1 MEKIEKNAKKVLEKT
16 KKLYGNSPD
25 VNTRIINIKGTNV
38 GIIFLESSSQA
49 STISDF
55 IIKGTLYSS
64 SNNNLFQNIFD
75 NLKNNLFNSQLFT
88 INDYKQFPYF
98 LSSGFT
104 IIVTDNSDEAIVMET
119 RANLDRGVTESTS
132 EPILRGSKDSFTE
145 SHSKNLGLIRKR
157 IKDSNLWFDELKL
170 GRKTQTRISIAY
182 INGITDKQKLN
193 KIKNRL
199 NKIDIDGIL
208 DSGNLRDYLIENKS
222 IFPQIHS
229 TERPDVVSQ
238 ALLEGKIVIFV
249 ENCPFTL
256 ILPTVFIDY
265 LHTSEDEYQKSSNI
279 TFTRVLRII
288 ALIITVFTPAIY
300 IAITTYDQ
308 NTIPDKLLIS
318 LAIQRE
324 GVPFPTSFEIILLT
338 AIFEILRESDIR
350 SPNSMSAAMSIV
362 GALVLGQ
369 AAVDA
374 GIVSPITV
382 IVVAFTSI
390 CSLIFTDIDFMN
402 GIRTWRFIFILAA
415 SLLGIIGILS
425 FTIIWLI
432 KLASLENL
440 QTSFLSPFAPFNKKA
455 QKNAIYRAPE
465 TKQIER
471 PNYISN
477 LNPHRQRRSQWKN
490 ISY

>member
-1 MEKIEKNAKKVLEKT
+1 MGKIEKNAKKVIDKI

-25 VNTRIINIKGTNV
+25 VNSRLINIKGTNV
-38 GIIFLESSSQA
+38 GCIFLESSSQA
-49 STISDF
+49 STVSDF
-55 IIKGTLYSS
+55 IIKGTLYTKDCT
-64 SNNNLFQNIFD
+64 NVFQNLFKT
-75 NLKNNLFNSQLFT
+75 LKNDLFNSQLFT
-88 INDYKQFPYF
+88 INDFSQFPYF

-104 IIVTDNSDEAIVMET
+104 IIVVDGNDEAIIMET

-157 IKDSNLWFDELKL
+157 IKDPNLWFDELKL
-170 GRKTQTRISIAY
+170 GRRTKTRISIAY
-182 INGITDKQKLN
+182 INGITDQKKLKQ
-193 KIKNRL
+193 IKQRL

-208 DSGNLRDYLIENKS
+208 DSGNIRDYLIEKKS

-256 ILPTVFIDY
+256 VLPTVFLDY
-265 LHTSEDEYQKSSNI
+265 LHTSEDQYQKSSNI

-300 IAITTYDQ
+300 IAITTFDQ

-324 GVPFPTSFEIILLT
+324 GVPFPTAFEIILLT
-338 AIFEILRESDIR
+338 TIFEILRESDIR

-382 IVVAFTSI
+382 IIVAITSI

-402 GIRTWRFIFILAA
+402 GIRTWHFIFILAA
-415 SLLGIIGILS
+415 SFLGLIGILV

-440 QTSFLSPFAPFNKKA
+440 ETSFLSPFAPFSKSSWG
-455 QKNAIYRAPE
+455 NAIYKAPE
-465 TKQIER
+465 QNIITR
-471 PNYISN
+471 PTYISK
-477 LNPHRQRRSQWKN
+477 LNPHRQRRKL
-490 ISY
+490 

>member
-1 MEKIEKNAKKVLEKT
+1 MEKIEKNAKKIVQKVKT
-16 KKLYGNSPD
+16 LYGNSPD
-25 VNTRIINIKGTNV
+25 VNSRIINIKGKNV

-49 STISDF
+49 STVSDF
-55 IIKGTLYSS
+55 IIKGTLYTKE
-64 SNNNLFQNIFD
+64 NKNIFQNIFEA
-75 NLKNNLFNSQLFT
+75 LKNNLFNSQLFI
-88 INDYKQFPYF
+88 INDFNEFPYY

-104 IIVTDNSDEAIVMET
+104 IITVDDSDKAIVMET
-119 RANLDRGVTESTS
+119 RAQLDRGVTESSS

-157 IKDSNLWFDELKL
+157 IKDPNLWFDELKL
-170 GRKTQTRISIAY
+170 GRRTKTRISIAY
-182 INGITDKQKLN
+182 INGIADPQKFK
-193 KIKNRL
+193 KIKERL
-199 NKIDIDGIL
+199 NKIDIDGVL
-208 DSGNLRDYLIENKS
+208 DSGNIRDYLIKQKS

-265 LHTSEDEYQKSSNI
+265 LHASEDEYQKAENI
-279 TFTRVLRII
+279 TFTRVLRVI

-324 GVPFPTSFEIILLT
+324 GVPFPTTFEIILLT

-402 GIRTWRFIFILAA
+402 GIRAWRFIFILAA
-415 SLLGIIGILS
+415 SFLGIIGILS
-425 FTIIWLI
+425 FAIIWLI

-440 QTSFLSPFAPFNKKA
+440 NTSFLAPFAPFYKEEQLNT
-455 QKNAIYRAPE
+455 IYHAE
-465 TKQIER
+465 EDKLITR
-471 PNYISN
+471 PKYIST
-477 LNPHRQRRSQWKN
+477 LNPHRQRRTK
-490 ISY
+490 

>member
-1 MEKIEKNAKKVLEKT
+1 MEKIEKNAKKIVQKVKT
-16 KKLYGNSPD
+16 LYGNSPD
-25 VNTRIINIKGTNV
+25 VNSRIINIKGKNV

-49 STISDF
+49 STVSDF
-55 IIKGTLYSS
+55 IIKGTLYTKE
-64 SNNNLFQNIFD
+64 NKNIFQNIFEA
-75 NLKNNLFNSQLFT
+75 LKNNLFNSQLFI
-88 INDYKQFPYF
+88 INDFNEFPYY

-104 IIVTDNSDEAIVMET
+104 IITVDDSDKAIVMET
-119 RANLDRGVTESTS
+119 RAQLDRGVTESSS

-157 IKDSNLWFDELKL
+157 IKDPNLWFDELKL
-170 GRKTQTRISIAY
+170 GRRTKTRISIAY
-182 INGITDKQKLN
+182 INGIADPQKFK
-193 KIKNRL
+193 KIKERL
-199 NKIDIDGIL
+199 NKIDIDGVL
-208 DSGNLRDYLIENKS
+208 DSGNIRDYLIKQKS

-229 TERPDVVSQ
+229 TEKPDVVSQ

-265 LHTSEDEYQKSSNI
+265 LHTSEDEYQKAENI
-279 TFTRVLRII
+279 TFTRVLRVI

-324 GVPFPTSFEIILLT
+324 GVPFPTTFEIILLT

-402 GIRTWRFIFILAA
+402 GIRAWRFIFILAA
-415 SLLGIIGILS
+415 SFLGIIGILS
-425 FTIIWLI
+425 FAIIWLI

-440 QTSFLSPFAPFNKKA
+440 NTSFLAPFAPFYKEEQLNT
-455 QKNAIYRAPE
+455 IYHAE
-465 TKQIER
+465 EDKLITR
-471 PNYISN
+471 PKYIST
-477 LNPHRQRRSQWKN
+477 LNPHRQRRTK
-490 ISY
+490 

>member
-1 MEKIEKNAKKVLEKT
+1 MEKIEKNAKKIVQKVKT
-16 KKLYGNSPD
+16 LYGNSPD
-25 VNTRIINIKGTNV
+25 VNSRIINIKGKNV

-49 STISDF
+49 STVSDF
-55 IIKGTLYSS
+55 IIKGTLYTKE
-64 SNNNLFQNIFD
+64 NKNIFQNIFEA
-75 NLKNNLFNSQLFT
+75 LKNDLFNSQLFI
-88 INDYKQFPYF
+88 INDFNEFPYY

-104 IIVTDNSDEAIVMET
+104 IITVDDSDKAIVMET
-119 RANLDRGVTESTS
+119 RAQLDRGVTESSS

-157 IKDSNLWFDELKL
+157 IKDPNLWFNELKL
-170 GRKTQTRISIAY
+170 GRRTKTRISIAY
-182 INGITDKQKLN
+182 INGIADPQKFK
-193 KIKNRL
+193 KIKERL
-199 NKIDIDGIL
+199 NKIDIDGVL
-208 DSGNLRDYLIENKS
+208 DSGNIRDYLIKQKS

-265 LHTSEDEYQKSSNI
+265 LHTSEDEYQKAENI
-279 TFTRVLRII
+279 TFTRVLRVI

-324 GVPFPTSFEIILLT
+324 GVPFPTTFEIILLT

-402 GIRTWRFIFILAA
+402 GIRAWRFIFILAA
-415 SLLGIIGILS
+415 SFLGIIGILS
-425 FTIIWLI
+425 FAIIWLI

-440 QTSFLSPFAPFNKKA
+440 NTSFLAPFAPFYKEEQLNT
-455 QKNAIYRAPE
+455 IYHAE
-465 TKQIER
+465 EDKLITR
-471 PNYISN
+471 PKYIST
-477 LNPHRQRRSQWKN
+477 LNPHRQRRTK
-490 ISY
+490 

>member
-1 MEKIEKNAKKVLEKT
+1 MEKIEKNAQKVIDKT

-25 VNTRIINIKGTNV
+25 FNSRIIKTKNANIGCM
-38 GIIFLESSSQA
+38 FLESSSGA
-49 STISDF
+49 STVSDF
-55 IIKGTLYSS
+55 IIKGALYSATTK
-64 SNNNLFQNIFD
+64 NLFQNIFD
-75 NLKNNLFNSQLFT
+75 ALQNSLFNSQLF
-88 INDYKQFPYF
+88 IIDDYSQFPYY

-104 IIVTDNSDEAIVMET
+104 IITVDNVDKAIVMET
-119 RANLDRGVTESTS
+119 RATLDRGVSESSS
-132 EPILRGSKDSFTE
+132 EPVLRGSKDSFTE

-157 IKDSNLWFDELKL
+157 IKDPNLWFDELKL
-170 GRKTQTRISIAY
+170 GRRTKTRISLAY
-182 INGITDKQKLN
+182 INGIADKNKLN
-193 KIKNRL
+193 QIKTKL
-199 NKIDIDGIL
+199 NQIDIDGVL
-208 DSGNLRDYLIENKS
+208 DSGNIRDYLIEKKS
-222 IFPQIHS
+222 VFPQIHS

-265 LHTSEDEYQKSSNI
+265 LHTSEDAYQKSANI
-279 TFTRVLRII
+279 TFTRGLRIL
-288 ALIITVFTPAIY
+288 ALIITIFTPAIY

-324 GVPFPTSFEIILLT
+324 GVPFPTTFEIILLT
-338 AIFEILRESDIR
+338 TIFEILRESDIR

-402 GIRTWRFIFILAA
+402 AIRAWRFLFILAA
-415 SLLGIIGILS
+415 SLLGLIGILAL
-425 FTIIWLI
+425 TIILLI

-440 QTSFLSPFAPFNKKA
+440 QTSFLAPFAPFYQNSMS
-455 QKNAIYRAPE
+455 NAIYKAPE
-465 TKQIER
+465 EKILTR
-471 PNYISN
+471 PKYISN
-477 LNPHRQRRSQWKN
+477 LNPHRQRRSK
-490 ISY
+490 

>member
-1 MEKIEKNAKKVLEKT
+1 MEKIEKNAKKIVQKV

-25 VNTRIINIKGTNV
+25 VNSRIINIKGKNV
-38 GIIFLESSSQA
+38 GIIFLESSAQA
-49 STISDF
+49 STVSDF
-55 IIKGTLYSS
+55 IIKGTLYTKE
-64 SNNNLFQNIFD
+64 NKNIFQNIFEA
-75 NLKNNLFNSQLFT
+75 LKNNLFNSQLFI
-88 INDYKQFPYF
+88 INDFNEFPYY

-104 IIVTDNSDEAIVMET
+104 IITVDDSDKAIVMET
-119 RANLDRGVTESTS
+119 RAQLDRGVTESSS

-157 IKDSNLWFDELKL
+157 IKDPNLWFDELKL
-170 GRKTQTRISIAY
+170 GRRTKTRISIAY
-182 INGITDKQKLN
+182 INGIADPQKFK
-193 KIKNRL
+193 KIKERL
-199 NKIDIDGIL
+199 NKIDIDGVL
-208 DSGNLRDYLIENKS
+208 DSGNIRDYLIKQKS

-265 LHTSEDEYQKSSNI
+265 LHTSEDEYQKAENI
-279 TFTRVLRII
+279 TFTRVLRVI

-324 GVPFPTSFEIILLT
+324 GVPFPTTFEIILLT

-402 GIRTWRFIFILAA
+402 GVRAWRFIFILAA
-415 SLLGIIGILS
+415 SFLGIIGILS
-425 FTIIWLI
+425 FAIIWLI

-440 QTSFLSPFAPFNKKA
+440 NTSFLAPFAPFYKEEQLNT
-455 QKNAIYRAPE
+455 IYHAE
-465 TKQIER
+465 EDKLITR
-471 PNYISN
+471 PKYIST
-477 LNPHRQRRSQWKN
+477 LNPHRQRRTKWKK
-490 ISY
+490 

>member
-1 MEKIEKNAKKVLEKT
+1 MEKIEKNT
-16 KKLYGNSPD
+16 KKIVQKVKTLYGNSPD
-25 VNTRIINIKGTNV
+25 VNSRIINIKGKNV

-49 STISDF
+49 STVSDF
-55 IIKGTLYSS
+55 IIKGTLYTKE
-64 SNNNLFQNIFD
+64 NKNIFQNIFEA
-75 NLKNNLFNSQLFT
+75 LKNNLFNSQLFI
-88 INDYKQFPYF
+88 INDFNEFPYY

-104 IIVTDNSDEAIVMET
+104 IITVDDSDKAIVMET
-119 RANLDRGVTESTS
+119 RAQLDRGVTESSS

-157 IKDSNLWFDELKL
+157 IKDPNLWFDELKL
-170 GRKTQTRISIAY
+170 GRRTKTRISIAY
-182 INGITDKQKLN
+182 INGIADPKKFK
-193 KIKNRL
+193 KIKERL
-199 NKIDIDGIL
+199 NKIDIDGVL
-208 DSGNLRDYLIENKS
+208 DSGNIRDYLIKQKS

-265 LHTSEDEYQKSSNI
+265 LHTSEDEYQKAENI
-279 TFTRVLRII
+279 TFTRVLRVI

-324 GVPFPTSFEIILLT
+324 GVPFPTTFEIILLT

-402 GIRTWRFIFILAA
+402 GIRAWRFIFILAA
-415 SLLGIIGILS
+415 SFLGIIGILS
-425 FTIIWLI
+425 FAIIWLI

-440 QTSFLSPFAPFNKKA
+440 NTSFLAPFAPFYKEEQLNT
-455 QKNAIYRAPE
+455 IYHAE
-465 TKQIER
+465 EDKLITR
-471 PNYISN
+471 PKYIST
-477 LNPHRQRRSQWKN
+477 LNPHRQRRTK
-490 ISY
+490 

>member
-1 MEKIEKNAKKVLEKT
+1 MEKIEKNAKKIVQKV
-16 KKLYGNSPD
+16 KNLYGNSPD
-25 VNTRIINIKGTNV
+25 VNSRIINIKGKNV

-49 STISDF
+49 STVSDF
-55 IIKGTLYSS
+55 IIKGTLYTKE
-64 SNNNLFQNIFD
+64 NKNIFQNIFEA
-75 NLKNNLFNSQLFT
+75 LKNNLFNSQLFI
-88 INDYKQFPYF
+88 INDFNEFPYY

-104 IIVTDNSDEAIVMET
+104 IITVDDSDKAIVMET
-119 RANLDRGVTESTS
+119 RAQLDRGVTESSS

-157 IKDSNLWFDELKL
+157 IKDPNLWFDELKL
-170 GRKTQTRISIAY
+170 GRRTKTRISIAY
-182 INGITDKQKLN
+182 INGIADTQKFK
-193 KIKNRL
+193 KIKERL
-199 NKIDIDGIL
+199 NKIDIDGVL
-208 DSGNLRDYLIENKS
+208 DSGNIRDYLIKQKS

-265 LHTSEDEYQKSSNI
+265 LHTSEDEYQKAENI
-279 TFTRVLRII
+279 TFTRVLRVI

-324 GVPFPTSFEIILLT
+324 GVPFPTTFEIILLT

-402 GIRTWRFIFILAA
+402 GIRAWRFIFILAA
-415 SLLGIIGILS
+415 SFLGIIGILS
-425 FTIIWLI
+425 FAIIWLI

-440 QTSFLSPFAPFNKKA
+440 NTSFLAPFAPFYKEEQLNT
-455 QKNAIYRAPE
+455 IYHAE
-465 TKQIER
+465 EDKLITR
-471 PNYISN
+471 PKYIST
-477 LNPHRQRRSQWKN
+477 LNPHRQRRTKWKK
-490 ISY
+490 

>member
-1 MEKIEKNAKKVLEKT
+1 MEKIIKNAKKIIEKT

-25 VNTRIINIKGTNV
+25 INTRLINVKGTNI

-55 IIKGTLYSS
+55 IIKGTLYAS
-64 SNNNLFQNIFD
+64 SNKTIFQNIFEA
-75 NLKNNLFNSQLFT
+75 LKNNLFNSQLFT
-88 INDYKQFPYF
+88 IKDYNQFPYF

-104 IIVTDNSDEAIVMET
+104 IVVVDGIDEAIIMET
-119 RANLDRGVTESTS
+119 RGQLDRGVTESTS

-157 IKDSNLWFDELKL
+157 IKDPNLWFNEIKL
-170 GRKTQTRISIAY
+170 GRRTQTRISIAY
-182 INGITDKQKLN
+182 INGIADPQKL
-193 KIKNRL
+193 KEIKKRL
-199 NKIDIDGIL
+199 KKIDVDGVL
-208 DSGNLRDYLIENKS
+208 DSGNIRDYLVDKKS
-222 IFPQIHS
+222 AFPQIQS
-229 TERPDVVSQ
+229 TERPDVTSQ
-238 ALLEGKIVIFV
+238 ALLSGKIVIFV

-256 ILPTVFIDY
+256 IMPNVFIDY
-265 LHTSEDEYQKSSNI
+265 LHTSEDQYQKSSNI
-279 TFTRVLRII
+279 TFTRVLRTI
-288 ALIITVFTPAIY
+288 ALIITIFTPAIY

-324 GVPFPTSFEIILLT
+324 GVPFPTAFEIILLT
-338 AIFEILRESDIR
+338 TIFEILRESDLR
-350 SPNSMSAAMSIV
+350 SPSSMSAAMSIV

-390 CSLIFTDIDFMN
+390 CSLVFTDIDFMN

-415 SLLGIIGILS
+415 SILGIIGILS
-425 FTIIWLI
+425 FTIIWLV
-432 KLASLENL
+432 KLSSLENL
-440 QTSFLSPFAPFNKKA
+440 ETSFLSPFAPFSKQDQND
-455 QKNAIYRAPE
+455 AIYKAPE
-465 TKQIER
+465 ENLITR
-471 PNYISN
+471 PDYISN
-477 LNPHRQRRSQWKN
+477 LNPHRQRRSK
-490 ISY
+490 

>member
-1 MEKIEKNAKKVLEKT
+1 MEKIIESAKKVIEKT

-25 VNTRIINIKGTNV
+25 LNTRIINIKGTNV
-38 GIIFLESSSQA
+38 GILFLESSSQA

-55 IIKGTLYSS
+55 IIKGTLYTASS
-64 SNNNLFQNIFD
+64 KNLFQNIFD
-75 NLKNNLFNSQLFT
+75 ALKNNLFNSQLFT
-88 INDYKQFPYF
+88 IKDYSQFPYF

-104 IIVTDNSDEAIVMET
+104 IIVTDNSNEAIIMET
-119 RANLDRGVTESTS
+119 RAQLDRGVTESTS

-157 IKDSNLWFDELKL
+157 IKDPNLWFNEIKL
-170 GRKTQTRISIAY
+170 GRRTKTRISIAY
-182 INGITDKQKLN
+182 INGIADPK
-193 KIKNRL
+193 KIEEIKKRL
-199 NKIDIDGIL
+199 SKIDIDGIL
-208 DSGNLRDYLIENKS
+208 DSGNIKDYLIKQKS
-222 IFPQIHS
+222 VFPQIQS

-238 ALLEGKIVIFV
+238 ELLKGKIVIFT

-256 ILPTVFIDY
+256 ILPNVFIDY
-265 LHTSEDEYQKSSNI
+265 LHTSEDQNQKSSNI
-279 TFTRVLRII
+279 TFTRILRTI
-288 ALIITVFTPAIY
+288 ALIITIFTPAIY
-300 IAITTYDQ
+300 IAITTFDQ

-324 GVPFPTSFEIILLT
+324 GVPFPTTFEIILLT
-338 AIFEILRESDIR
+338 TIFEILRESDLR
-350 SPNSMSAAMSIV
+350 SPSSMSAAMSIV

-390 CSLIFTDIDFMN
+390 CSLVFTDIDFMN

-415 SLLGIIGILS
+415 SILGIIGILS
-425 FTIIWLI
+425 FAIIWLV

-440 QTSFLSPFAPFNKKA
+440 ETSYLSPFAPFSTIDQND
-455 QKNAIYRAPE
+455 AIYKAPE
-465 TKQIER
+465 EKLINR

-477 LNPHRQRRSQWKN
+477 LNPHRQRRTK
-490 ISY
+490 

>member
-1 MEKIEKNAKKVLEKT
+1 MEKIEKNAKKIVQKIKT
-16 KKLYGNSPD
+16 LYGNSPD
-25 VNTRIINIKGTNV
+25 VNSRIINIKGKNV
-38 GIIFLESSSQA
+38 GIIFLESSAQA
-49 STISDF
+49 STVSDF
-55 IIKGTLYSS
+55 IIKGTLYTKE
-64 SNNNLFQNIFD
+64 NKNIFQNIFEA
-75 NLKNNLFNSQLFT
+75 LKNNLFNSQLFI
-88 INDYKQFPYF
+88 INDFNEFPYY

-104 IIVTDNSDEAIVMET
+104 IITVDDSDKAIVMET
-119 RANLDRGVTESTS
+119 RAQLDRGVTESSS

-157 IKDSNLWFDELKL
+157 IKDPNLWFDELKL
-170 GRKTQTRISIAY
+170 GRRTKTRISIAY
-182 INGITDKQKLN
+182 INGIADPQKFN
-193 KIKNRL
+193 KIKERL
-199 NKIDIDGIL
+199 NKIDIDGVL
-208 DSGNLRDYLIENKS
+208 DSGNIRDYLIKQKS

-265 LHTSEDEYQKSSNI
+265 LHTSEDEYQKAGNI
-279 TFTRVLRII
+279 TFTRVLRVI

-324 GVPFPTSFEIILLT
+324 GVPFPTTFEIILLT
-338 AIFEILRESDIR
+338 TIFEILRESDIR

-402 GIRTWRFIFILAA
+402 GIRAWRFIFILAA
-415 SLLGIIGILS
+415 SFLGIIGILS
-425 FTIIWLI
+425 FAIIWLI

-440 QTSFLSPFAPFNKKA
+440 NTSFLAPFAPFYKEEQLNTIYHAEENKL
-455 QKNAIYRAPE
+455 I
-465 TKQIER
+465 TR
-471 PNYISN
+471 PKYIST
-477 LNPHRQRRSQWKN
+477 LNPHRQRRTK
-490 ISY
+490 

>member
-1 MEKIEKNAKKVLEKT
+1 MEKIEKNAKKIVQKV
-16 KKLYGNSPD
+16 KNLYGNSPD
-25 VNTRIINIKGTNV
+25 VNSRIINIKGKNV

-49 STISDF
+49 STVSDF
-55 IIKGTLYSS
+55 IIKGTLYTKE
-64 SNNNLFQNIFD
+64 NKNIFQNIFEA
-75 NLKNNLFNSQLFT
+75 LKNNLFNSQLFIT
-88 INDYKQFPYF
+88 NDFNEFPYY

-104 IIVTDNSDEAIVMET
+104 IITVDDSDKAIVMET
-119 RANLDRGVTESTS
+119 RAQLDRGVTESSS

-157 IKDSNLWFDELKL
+157 IKDPNLWFDELKL
-170 GRKTQTRISIAY
+170 GRRTKTRISISY
-182 INGITDKQKLN
+182 INGIADPQKFK
-193 KIKNRL
+193 KIKERL
-199 NKIDIDGIL
+199 NKIDIDGVL
-208 DSGNLRDYLIENKS
+208 DSGNIRDYLIKQKS

-265 LHTSEDEYQKSSNI
+265 LHTSEDEYQKAENI
-279 TFTRVLRII
+279 TFTRVLRVI

-324 GVPFPTSFEIILLT
+324 GVPFPTTFEIILLT

-402 GIRTWRFIFILAA
+402 GIRAWRFIFILAA
-415 SLLGIIGILS
+415 SFLGIIGILS
-425 FTIIWLI
+425 FAIIWLI

-440 QTSFLSPFAPFNKKA
+440 NTSFLAPFAPFYKEEQLNT
-455 QKNAIYRAPE
+455 IYHAE
-465 TKQIER
+465 EDKLITR
-471 PNYISN
+471 PKYIST
-477 LNPHRQRRSQWKN
+477 LNPHRQRRTK
-490 ISY
+490 

>member
-1 MEKIEKNAKKVLEKT
+1 MEKIEKNAKKIVQKVKT
-16 KKLYGNSPD
+16 LYGNSPD
-25 VNTRIINIKGTNV
+25 VNSRIINIKGKNV

-49 STISDF
+49 STVSDF
-55 IIKGTLYSS
+55 IIKGTLYTKE
-64 SNNNLFQNIFD
+64 NKNIFQNIFEA
-75 NLKNNLFNSQLFT
+75 LKNNLFNSQLFI
-88 INDYKQFPYF
+88 INDFNEFPYY

-104 IIVTDNSDEAIVMET
+104 IITVDDSDKAIVMET
-119 RANLDRGVTESTS
+119 RAQLDRGVTESSS

-157 IKDSNLWFDELKL
+157 IKDPNLWFDELKL
-170 GRKTQTRISIAY
+170 GRRTKTRISIAY
-182 INGITDKQKLN
+182 INGIADPQKFK
-193 KIKNRL
+193 KIKERL
-199 NKIDIDGIL
+199 NKIDIDGVL
-208 DSGNLRDYLIENKS
+208 DSGNIRDYLIKQKS

-265 LHTSEDEYQKSSNI
+265 LHTSEDEYQKAENI
-279 TFTRVLRII
+279 TFTRVLRVI

-324 GVPFPTSFEIILLT
+324 GVPFPTTFEIILLT

-350 SPNSMSAAMSIV
+350 SPKSMSAAMSIV

-402 GIRTWRFIFILAA
+402 GVRAWRFIFILAA
-415 SLLGIIGILS
+415 SFLGIIGILS
-425 FTIIWLI
+425 FAIIWLI

-440 QTSFLSPFAPFNKKA
+440 NTSFLAPFAPFYKEEQLNT
-455 QKNAIYRAPE
+455 IYHAE
-465 TKQIER
+465 EDKLITR
-471 PNYISN
+471 PKYIST
-477 LNPHRQRRSQWKN
+477 LNPHRQRRTKWKK
-490 ISY
+490 

>member
-1 MEKIEKNAKKVLEKT
+1 MEKIIESAKKVIEKT

-25 VNTRIINIKGTNV
+25 LNTRIINIKGTNV
-38 GIIFLESSSQA
+38 GILFLESSSQA

-55 IIKGTLYSS
+55 IIKGTLYTA
-64 SNNNLFQNIFD
+64 SNKNLFQNIFD
-75 NLKNNLFNSQLFT
+75 ALKNNLFNSQLFT
-88 INDYKQFPYF
+88 IKDYSQFPYF

-104 IIVTDNSDEAIVMET
+104 IIVTDNSNEAIIMET
-119 RANLDRGVTESTS
+119 RAQLDRGVTESTS

-157 IKDSNLWFDELKL
+157 IKDPNLWFNEIKL
-170 GRKTQTRISIAY
+170 GRRTKTRISIAY
-182 INGITDKQKLN
+182 INGIADPK
-193 KIKNRL
+193 KIEEIKKRL
-199 NKIDIDGIL
+199 SKIDIDGIL
-208 DSGNLRDYLIENKS
+208 DSGNIKDYLIKQKS
-222 IFPQIHS
+222 VFPQIQS

-238 ALLEGKIVIFV
+238 ELLKGKIVIFT

-256 ILPTVFIDY
+256 ILPNVFIDY
-265 LHTSEDEYQKSSNI
+265 LHTSEDQNQKSSNI
-279 TFTRVLRII
+279 TFTRILRTI
-288 ALIITVFTPAIY
+288 ALIITIFTPAIY
-300 IAITTYDQ
+300 IAITTFDQ

-324 GVPFPTSFEIILLT
+324 GVPFPTTFEIILLT
-338 AIFEILRESDIR
+338 TIFEILRESDLR
-350 SPNSMSAAMSIV
+350 SPSSMSAAMSIV

-390 CSLIFTDIDFMN
+390 CSLVFTDIDFMN

-415 SLLGIIGILS
+415 SILGIIGILS
-425 FTIIWLI
+425 FAIIWLV

-440 QTSFLSPFAPFNKKA
+440 ETSYLSPFAPFSTIDQND
-455 QKNAIYRAPE
+455 AIYKAPE
-465 TKQIER
+465 EKLINR

-477 LNPHRQRRSQWKN
+477 LNPHRQRRTK
-490 ISY
+490 

>member
-1 MEKIEKNAKKVLEKT
+1 MEKIIKNAKKIIEKI

-25 VNTRIINIKGTNV
+25 INTRLINVKGTNI

-55 IIKGTLYSS
+55 IIKGTLYAS
-64 SNNNLFQNIFD
+64 SNKTIFQNIFEA
-75 NLKNNLFNSQLFT
+75 LKNNLFNSQLFT
-88 INDYKQFPYF
+88 IKDYNQFPYF

-104 IIVTDNSDEAIVMET
+104 IVVVDGIDEAIIMET
-119 RANLDRGVTESTS
+119 RGQLDRGVTESTS

-157 IKDSNLWFDELKL
+157 IKDPNLWFNEIKL
-170 GRKTQTRISIAY
+170 GRRTQTRISIAY
-182 INGITDKQKLN
+182 INGIADPQKL
-193 KIKNRL
+193 KEIKKRL
-199 NKIDIDGIL
+199 KKIDVDGVL
-208 DSGNLRDYLIENKS
+208 DSGNIRDYLVDKKS
-222 IFPQIHS
+222 AFPQIQS
-229 TERPDVVSQ
+229 TERPDVTSQ
-238 ALLEGKIVIFV
+238 ALLSGKIVIFV

-256 ILPTVFIDY
+256 IMPNVFIDY
-265 LHTSEDEYQKSSNI
+265 LHTSEDQYQKSSNI
-279 TFTRVLRII
+279 TFTRILRTI
-288 ALIITVFTPAIY
+288 ALIITIFTPAIY

-324 GVPFPTSFEIILLT
+324 GVPFPTAFEIILLT
-338 AIFEILRESDIR
+338 TIFEILRESDLR
-350 SPNSMSAAMSIV
+350 SPSSMSAAMSIV

-390 CSLIFTDIDFMN
+390 CSLVFTDIDFMN

-415 SLLGIIGILS
+415 SILGIIGILS
-425 FTIIWLI
+425 FTIIWLV
-432 KLASLENL
+432 KLSSLENL
-440 QTSFLSPFAPFNKKA
+440 ETSFLSPFAPFSKQDQND
-455 QKNAIYRAPE
+455 AIYKAPE
-465 TKQIER
+465 ENLITR
-471 PNYISN
+471 PDYISN
-477 LNPHRQRRSQWKN
+477 LNPHRQRRSK
-490 ISY
+490 

>member
-1 MEKIEKNAKKVLEKT
+1 MEKIEKNAKKIVQKVKT
-16 KKLYGNSPD
+16 LYGNSPD
-25 VNTRIINIKGTNV
+25 VNSRIINIKGKNV

-49 STISDF
+49 STVSDF
-55 IIKGTLYSS
+55 IIKGTLYTKE
-64 SNNNLFQNIFD
+64 NKNIFQNIFEA
-75 NLKNNLFNSQLFT
+75 LKNNLFNSQLFI
-88 INDYKQFPYF
+88 INDFNEFPYY

-104 IIVTDNSDEAIVMET
+104 IITVDDSDKAIVMET
-119 RANLDRGVTESTS
+119 RAQLDRGVTESSS

-157 IKDSNLWFDELKL
+157 IKDPNLWFDELKL
-170 GRKTQTRISIAY
+170 GRRTKTRISIAY
-182 INGITDKQKLN
+182 INGIADPQKFN
-193 KIKNRL
+193 KIKERL
-199 NKIDIDGIL
+199 NKIDIDGVL
-208 DSGNLRDYLIENKS
+208 DSGNIRDYLIKQKS

-265 LHTSEDEYQKSSNI
+265 LHTSEDEYQKAENI
-279 TFTRVLRII
+279 TFTRVLRVI

-324 GVPFPTSFEIILLT
+324 GVPFPTTFEIILLT

-402 GIRTWRFIFILAA
+402 GIRAWRFIFILAA
-415 SLLGIIGILS
+415 SFLGIIGILS
-425 FTIIWLI
+425 FAIIWLI

-440 QTSFLSPFAPFNKKA
+440 NTSFLAPFAPFYKEEQLNT
-455 QKNAIYRAPE
+455 IYHAE
-465 TKQIER
+465 EDKLITR
-471 PNYISN
+471 PKYIST
-477 LNPHRQRRSQWKN
+477 LNPHRQRRTKWKK
-490 ISY
+490 

>member
-1 MEKIEKNAKKVLEKT
+1 MEKIIKNAKKIIEKT

-25 VNTRIINIKGTNV
+25 INTRLINVKGTNI

-55 IIKGTLYSS
+55 IIKGTLYAS
-64 SNNNLFQNIFD
+64 SNKTIFQNIFEA
-75 NLKNNLFNSQLFT
+75 LKNNLFNSQLFT
-88 INDYKQFPYF
+88 IKDYNQFPYF

-104 IIVTDNSDEAIVMET
+104 IVVVDGIDEAIIMET
-119 RANLDRGVTESTS
+119 RGQLDRGVTESTS

-157 IKDSNLWFDELKL
+157 IKDPNLWFDEIKL
-170 GRKTQTRISIAY
+170 GRRTQTRISIAY
-182 INGITDKQKLN
+182 INGIADPQKL
-193 KIKNRL
+193 KEIKKRL
-199 NKIDIDGIL
+199 KKIDIDGVL
-208 DSGNLRDYLIENKS
+208 DSGNIRDYLVDKKS
-222 IFPQIHS
+222 AFPQIQS
-229 TERPDVVSQ
+229 TERPDVTSQ
-238 ALLEGKIVIFV
+238 ALLSGKIVIFV

-256 ILPTVFIDY
+256 IMPNVFIDY
-265 LHTSEDEYQKSSNI
+265 LHTSEDQYQKSSNI
-279 TFTRVLRII
+279 TFTRILRTI
-288 ALIITVFTPAIY
+288 ALIITIFTPAIY

-324 GVPFPTSFEIILLT
+324 GVPFPTAFEIILLT
-338 AIFEILRESDIR
+338 TIFEILRESDLR
-350 SPNSMSAAMSIV
+350 SPSSMSAAMSIV

-390 CSLIFTDIDFMN
+390 CSLVFTDIDFMN

-415 SLLGIIGILS
+415 SILGIIGILS
-425 FTIIWLI
+425 FTIIWLV
-432 KLASLENL
+432 KLSSLENL
-440 QTSFLSPFAPFNKKA
+440 ETSFLSPFAPFSKQDQND
-455 QKNAIYRAPE
+455 AIYKAPE
-465 TKQIER
+465 ENLITR
-471 PNYISN
+471 PDYISN
-477 LNPHRQRRSQWKN
+477 LNPHRQRRSK
-490 ISY
+490 

>member
-1 MEKIEKNAKKVLEKT
+1 MEKIEKNAKKIVQKVKT
-16 KKLYGNSPD
+16 LYGNRPN
-25 VNTRIINIKGTNV
+25 VNSRIINIKWKNV

-49 STISDF
+49 STVSDF
-55 IIKGTLYSS
+55 IIKGTLYTKE
-64 SNNNLFQNIFD
+64 NKNIFQNIFEA
-75 NLKNNLFNSQLFT
+75 LKNNLFNSQLFI
-88 INDYKQFPYF
+88 INDFNEFPYY

-104 IIVTDNSDEAIVMET
+104 IITVDDSDKAIVMET
-119 RANLDRGVTESTS
+119 RAQLDRGVTESSS

-157 IKDSNLWFDELKL
+157 IKDPNLWFDELKL
-170 GRKTQTRISIAY
+170 GRRTKTRISIAY
-182 INGITDKQKLN
+182 INGIADPQKFK
-193 KIKNRL
+193 KIKERL
-199 NKIDIDGIL
+199 NKIDIDGVL
-208 DSGNLRDYLIENKS
+208 DSGNIRDYLIKQKS

-265 LHTSEDEYQKSSNI
+265 LHTSEDEYQKAENI
-279 TFTRVLRII
+279 TFTRVLRVI

-324 GVPFPTSFEIILLT
+324 GVPFPTTFEIILLT

-402 GIRTWRFIFILAA
+402 GVRAWRFIFILAA
-415 SLLGIIGILS
+415 SFLGIIGILS
-425 FTIIWLI
+425 FAIIWLI

-440 QTSFLSPFAPFNKKA
+440 NTSFLAPFAPFYKEEQLNT
-455 QKNAIYRAPE
+455 IYHAE
-465 TKQIER
+465 EDKLITR
-471 PNYISN
+471 PKYIST
-477 LNPHRQRRSQWKN
+477 LNPHRQRRTKWKK
-490 ISY
+490 

>member
-1 MEKIEKNAKKVLEKT
+1 MEKIIKNAKKIIEKI

-25 VNTRIINIKGTNV
+25 INTRLINVKGTNI

-55 IIKGTLYSS
+55 IIKGTLYAS
-64 SNNNLFQNIFD
+64 SNKTIFQNIFEA
-75 NLKNNLFNSQLFT
+75 LKNNLFNSQLFT
-88 INDYKQFPYF
+88 IKDYNQFPYF

-104 IIVTDNSDEAIVMET
+104 IVVVDGIDEAIIMET
-119 RANLDRGVTESTS
+119 RGQLDRGVTESTS

-157 IKDSNLWFDELKL
+157 IKDPNLWFNEIKL
-170 GRKTQTRISIAY
+170 GRRTQTRISIAY
-182 INGITDKQKLN
+182 INGIADPQKL
-193 KIKNRL
+193 KEIKKRL
-199 NKIDIDGIL
+199 KKIDVDGVL
-208 DSGNLRDYLIENKS
+208 DSGNIRDYLVDKKS
-222 IFPQIHS
+222 AFPQIQS
-229 TERPDVVSQ
+229 TERPDVTSQ
-238 ALLEGKIVIFV
+238 ALLSGKIVIFV

-256 ILPTVFIDY
+256 IMPNVFIDY
-265 LHTSEDEYQKSSNI
+265 LHTSEDQYQKSSNI
-279 TFTRVLRII
+279 TFTRVLRTI
-288 ALIITVFTPAIY
+288 ALIITIFTPAIY

-324 GVPFPTSFEIILLT
+324 GVPFPTAFEIILLT
-338 AIFEILRESDIR
+338 TIFEILRESDLR
-350 SPNSMSAAMSIV
+350 SPSSMSAAMSIV

-390 CSLIFTDIDFMN
+390 CSLVFTDIDFMN

-415 SLLGIIGILS
+415 SILGIIGILS

-432 KLASLENL
+432 KLSSLENL
-440 QTSFLSPFAPFNKKA
+440 ETSFLSPFAPFSKQDQND
-455 QKNAIYRAPE
+455 AIYKAPE
-465 TKQIER
+465 ENLITR
-471 PNYISN
+471 PDYISN
-477 LNPHRQRRSQWKN
+477 LNPHRQRRSK
-490 ISY
+490 

>member
-1 MEKIEKNAKKVLEKT
+1 MEKIEKNAKKIVQKV
-16 KKLYGNSPD
+16 KNIYGNSPD
-25 VNTRIINIKGTNV
+25 VNSRIINIKGKNV

-49 STISDF
+49 STVSDF
-55 IIKGTLYSS
+55 IIKGTLYTKE
-64 SNNNLFQNIFD
+64 NKNIFQNIFEA
-75 NLKNNLFNSQLFT
+75 LKNNLFNSQLFI
-88 INDYKQFPYF
+88 INDFNEFPYY

-104 IIVTDNSDEAIVMET
+104 IITVDDSDKAIVMET
-119 RANLDRGVTESTS
+119 RAQLDRGVTESSS

-157 IKDSNLWFDELKL
+157 IKDPNLWFDELKL
-170 GRKTQTRISIAY
+170 GRRTKTRISIAY
-182 INGITDKQKLN
+182 INGIADPQKFN
-193 KIKNRL
+193 KIKERL
-199 NKIDIDGIL
+199 NKIDIDGVL
-208 DSGNLRDYLIENKS
+208 DSGNIRDYLIKQKS

-265 LHTSEDEYQKSSNI
+265 LHTSEDEYQKAENI
-279 TFTRVLRII
+279 TFTRVLRVI

-324 GVPFPTSFEIILLT
+324 GVPFPTTFEIILLT

-402 GIRTWRFIFILAA
+402 GVRAWRFIFILAA
-415 SLLGIIGILS
+415 SFLGIIGILS
-425 FTIIWLI
+425 FAIIWLI

-440 QTSFLSPFAPFNKKA
+440 NTSFLAPFAPFYKEEQLNT
-455 QKNAIYRAPE
+455 IYHAE
-465 TKQIER
+465 EDKLITR
-471 PNYISN
+471 PKYIST
-477 LNPHRQRRSQWKN
+477 LNPHRQRRTKWKK
-490 ISY
+490 

>member
-1 MEKIEKNAKKVLEKT
+1 MEKIEKNAKKIVQKV
-16 KKLYGNSPD
+16 KKIYGNSPD
-25 VNTRIINIKGTNV
+25 VNSRIINIKGKNV

-49 STISDF
+49 STVSDF
-55 IIKGTLYSS
+55 IIKGTLYTKE
-64 SNNNLFQNIFD
+64 NKNIFQNIFEA
-75 NLKNNLFNSQLFT
+75 LKNNLFNSQLFI
-88 INDYKQFPYF
+88 INDFNEFPYY

-104 IIVTDNSDEAIVMET
+104 IITVDDSDKAIVMET
-119 RANLDRGVTESTS
+119 RAQLDRGVTESSS

-157 IKDSNLWFDELKL
+157 IKDPNLWFNELKL
-170 GRKTQTRISIAY
+170 GRRTKTRISIAY
-182 INGITDKQKLN
+182 INGIADPQKFK
-193 KIKNRL
+193 KIKERL
-199 NKIDIDGIL
+199 NKIDIDGVL
-208 DSGNLRDYLIENKS
+208 DSGNIRDYLIKQKS

-265 LHTSEDEYQKSSNI
+265 LHTSEDEYQKAENI
-279 TFTRVLRII
+279 TFTRVLRVI

-324 GVPFPTSFEIILLT
+324 GVPFPTTFEIILLT

-402 GIRTWRFIFILAA
+402 GIRAWRFIFILAA
-415 SLLGIIGILS
+415 SFLGIIGILS
-425 FTIIWLI
+425 FAIIWLI

-440 QTSFLSPFAPFNKKA
+440 NTSFLAPFAPFYKEEQLNT
-455 QKNAIYRAPE
+455 IYHAE
-465 TKQIER
+465 EDKLITR
-471 PNYISN
+471 PKYIST
-477 LNPHRQRRSQWKN
+477 LNPHRQRRTKWKK
-490 ISY
+490 